1 MAIIVSLILLIS
13 SAASSAAADGG
24 YGFSVELIH
33 RDFLKFPLFNASE
46 THYQRI
52 ADALRRSISRGTV
65 SPPDTGK
72 APIYTSGGAYV
83 VKISLGTPPFSIVA
97 IADTGSDI
105 IWTQCKPCPNC
116 YQQIAPMFDPSKSS
130 TYKTVSCSSPT
141 CSITGPGNSCSSN
154 SVCEYSISYG
164 DGSHSNG
171 DIAVD
176 TLTMD
181 STSGR
186 PMAFPRTAIGCGHDN
201 AGSFDSKVSGI
212 VGLGHGSAS
221 LVQQMGPAT
230 GGKFSYCLAPI
241 GNSNYSSYLN
251 FGSNAIVSG
260 SGAVSTPIYTGKG
273 YYKVFYVLKIEAM
286 SVGSNKYNFSSSS
299 PFGTKGNIIIDSGT
313 TLTFLQPD
321 IFASFS
327 EAISEVMDLKSTT
340 SPIQT
345 LEFCYES
352 TTDDYKVPPVI
363 AHFKGGKVN
372 LKREN
377 LFIRVADDVVCLAF
391 VGNSEKNS
399 MQIYGNIAQTNFL
412 VGYNIKKSSVSFKPA
427 NCAAS

>member
-1 MAIIVSLILLIS
+1 MALIFSLIFFIS
-13 SAASSAAADGG
+13 AVSSAAADGG
-24 YGFSVELIH
+24 NSFSVEMIH
-33 RDFLKFPLFNASE
+33 RDFPKSPLFNASE
-46 THYQRI
+46 THYHRI
-52 ADALRRSISRGTV
+52 ADALRRSISRETV
-65 SPPDTGK
+65 SLTDTGK
-72 APIYTSGGAYV
+72 APIYSSGGAYA

-116 YQQIAPMFDPSKSS
+116 YQQIDPMFDPSKSS
-130 TYKTVSCSSPT
+130 TYKTVPCSSPT
-141 CSITGPGNSCSSN
+141 CSFAGRGSSCSSK

-171 DIAVD
+171 DIAAD

-186 PMAFPRTAIGCGHDN
+186 PVAFPRIAIGCGHDN

-221 LVQQMGPAT
+221 LIQQMGPAT

-241 GNSNYSSYLN
+241 GNSHDSSYLN

-260 SGAVSTPIYTGKG
+260 SGAVSTPIYTSEGDFET
-273 YYKVFYVLKIEAM
+273 FYVLKIEAM
-286 SVGSNKYNFSSSS
+286 SVGSNKFDFTSSL
-299 PFGTKGNIIIDSGT
+299 PFGTNGNIIIDSGT
-313 TLTFLQPD
+313 TLTFLPSD
-321 IFASFS
+321 TYTSFS
-327 EAISEVMDLKSTT
+327 KAISEGMDLKPTT
-340 SPIQT
+340 SPIQD
-345 LEFCYES
+345 LEYCFMT
-352 TTDDYKVPPVI
+352 TTDNYKVPPVTV
-363 AHFKGGKVN
+363 HFEGADVY

-377 LFIRVADDVVCLAF
+377 LFVRVDNNVVCLAF
-391 VGNSEKNS
+391 INSNNIGL
-399 MQIYGNIAQTNFL
+399 QIYGNIAQTNFL
-412 VGYNIKKSSVSFKPA
+412 VGYDIKKSTVSFKPA

>member
-1 MAIIVSLILLIS
+1 MALIFSLILIVS
-13 SAASSAAADGG
+13 SAAAAAADGG
-24 YGFSVELIH
+24 YGFSVELVH
-33 RDFLKFPLFNASE
+33 RDFPKFPLFNSSE

-52 ADALRRSISRGTV
+52 ANALRRSISRGTV
-65 SPPDTGK
+65 SLTDTGR
-72 APIYTSGGAYV
+72 APIYNSGGAYV
-83 VKISLGTPPFSIVA
+83 VKVSLGTPPFSIVA
-97 IADTGSDI
+97 VADTGSDI

-116 YQQIAPMFDPSKSS
+116 YQQIDPMFDPSKSS

-141 CSITGPGNSCSSN
+141 CSFAGPRSSCSSD

-186 PMAFPRTAIGCGHDN
+186 PVAFPRTAIGCGHDN

-221 LVQQMGPAT
+221 LIQQMGPAT
-230 GGKFSYCLAPI
+230 GGKFSYCLAPV
-241 GNSNYSSYLN
+241 GNSHDSSYLN

-260 SGAVSTPIYTGKG
+260 SGAVSTPFYTSEGK
-273 YYKVFYVLKIEAM
+273 YETFYVLNIEAM
-286 SVGSNKYNFSSSS
+286 SVGSNKFDYSSSS
-299 PFGTKGNIIIDSGT
+299 PFGTNGNIIIDSGT
-313 TLTFLQPD
+313 TLTFLPSD
-321 IFASFS
+321 TYTSFS
-327 EAISEVMDLKSTT
+327 KAISDAMDLKPTT
-340 SPIQT
+340 SPIQGVDY
-345 LEFCYES
+345 CYTT
-352 TTDDYKVPPVI
+352 TTDDYKVPPVTV
-363 AHFKGGKVN
+363 HFEGADVS

-377 LFIRVADDVVCLAF
+377 LFVRVDNNVVCLAF
-391 VGNSEKNS
+391 MDSNGVGL
-399 MQIYGNIAQTNFL
+399 QIYGNIAQTNFL
-412 VGYNIKKSSVSFKPA
+412 VGYDIKKSTVSFKPA